1 MPYNHQHKYF
11 FLIGPPSLLPLYFQW
26 YIFYFVVQRKKW
38 VDLAWMISFYVRF
51 AYCYFPL
58 IGIGGTIS
66 MFMLVRFIESNWFV
80 WVTQMNHIPMHI
92 DYDQNKEWLSG
103 QFIPHNAKTQ
113 LLEGRSSYSLA
124 LQEVWH

>member
-66 MFMLVRFIESNWFV
+66 MFMLVSLFPTMPRHNYWKVAPLIRSLCKKYGIEYQSKPLFTAFADIV
-80 WVTQMNHIPMHI
+80 HSL
-92 DYDQNKEWLSG
+92 KESGELWLDAYL
-103 QFIPHNAKTQ
+103 HK
-113 LLEGRSSYSLA
+113 
-124 LQEVWH
+124 